1 MFSGRDHFVFSEK
14 EHPNGFTDPFRKT
27 LRSILGI
34 VQERSEFNLLKRFS
48 KLFKIGVL
56 LHSVLLPDYH
66 DFSSTLDLELEQ
78 LPEL

>member
-1 MFSGRDHFVFSEK
+1 MFSEK

-27 LRSILGI
+27 LRSIMGL

-56 LHSVLLPDYH
+56 QHSVLLPDYH